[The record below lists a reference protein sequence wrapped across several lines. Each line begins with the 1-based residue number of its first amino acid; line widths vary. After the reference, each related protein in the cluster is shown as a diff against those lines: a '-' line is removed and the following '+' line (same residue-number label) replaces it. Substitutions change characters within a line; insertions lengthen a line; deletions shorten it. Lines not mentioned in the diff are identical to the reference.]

1 MKNQYQ
7 YKQKHQQRLKQKQ
20 SNPAKSYRDAGP
32 YLGLGTQLAATMVLM
47 FFFGRWLDEYFETEP
62 WFTISFALFGGF
74 AGVYNFIKTVLL
86 LNKKQKSEKDK

>member
-1 MKNQYQ
+1 MKNQYK
-7 YKQKHQQRLKQKQ
+7 YQQKQKQ
-20 SNPAKSYRDAGP
+20 KLKLKQSDLTKSYRDAGP

-47 FFFGRWLDEYFETEP
+47 FFFGRWLDGYFETEP
-62 WFTISFALFGGF
+62 WLTISFAFFGGF

>member
-7 YKQKHQQRLKQKQ
+7 NNQKQKLKLKQNDLSKTYQ
-20 SNPAKSYRDAGP
+20 DIGP

-62 WFTISFALFGGF
+62 WLTISFAFFGGF
-74 AGVYNFIKTVLL
+74 ASVYNFIKTVLL